1 MQFFTFLNENRFE
14 VLVVFVLSFITVRMN
29 YYIADEKKKNSWFFF
44 FKGTLD
50 FILYMAIYKIIMTM
64 VIP

>member
-1 MQFFTFLNENRFE
+1 MQLFTFLNENRME
-14 VLVVFVLSFITVRMN
+14 TIGVFFLMYVAVQMN
-29 YYIADEKKKNSWFFF
+29 YYISDKKRTWFFYL
-44 FKGTLD
+44 KPTLD